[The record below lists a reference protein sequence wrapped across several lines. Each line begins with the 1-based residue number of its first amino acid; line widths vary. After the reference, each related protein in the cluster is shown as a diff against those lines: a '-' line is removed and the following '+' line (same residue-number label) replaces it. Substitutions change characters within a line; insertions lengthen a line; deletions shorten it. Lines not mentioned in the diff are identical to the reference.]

1 MAIPEWEA
9 EKETLERAAGG
20 AVQLAAA

>member
-9 EKETLERAAGG
+9 EKETLERAAAG
-20 AVQLAAA
+20 AVQLVAA